1 MNYPSQDHNV
11 EQEKQALHQK
21 KVASFAESGLNTPYN
36 YDEFTPE
43 KVLPLLN
50 FEKSPSVGQPAPD
63 FPLWRLNGEEVKLS
77 DIWSSQSY
85 TIVEFGSFT

>member
-1 MNYPSQDHNV
+1 MNYPSLDHNMD
-11 EQEKQALHQK
+11 QEKQALHRK
-21 KVASFAESGLNTPYN
+21 SEDSFAESGQNVPYN

-50 FEKSPSVGQPAPD
+50 FEKSPSVGQPAPN
-63 FPLWRLNGEEVKLS
+63 FPLWRLNGELVKLS
-77 DIWSSQSY
+77 DIWPAHTY